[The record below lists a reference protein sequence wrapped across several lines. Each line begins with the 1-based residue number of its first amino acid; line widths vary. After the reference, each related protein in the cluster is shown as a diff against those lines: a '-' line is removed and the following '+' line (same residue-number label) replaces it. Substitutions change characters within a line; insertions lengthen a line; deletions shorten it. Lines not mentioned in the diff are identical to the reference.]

1 MSDILN
7 NLDIPMR
14 HLGVLYDILCKMT
27 QCKTLSQWI
36 MQNECHGLGENKSHV
51 LNVNHKIIENK

>member
-1 MSDILN
+1 
-7 NLDIPMR
+7 MR

-27 QCKTLSQWI
+27 QCKTLSHWI
-36 MQNECHGLGENKSHV
+36 MQNECYGLGENKSHV